1 MIMNTRQNKKALVLN
16 NGVQLMDLQTLVKA
30 VLPEVR
36 FPGGIIQN
44 NLNGIVKYDQANGT
58 FCIVI
63 DISNPQNGQV
73 QQWLSYDQ
81 VEVAKAV
88 LDANINPDYLIALP
102 MSMQSTEVNKVMSAV
117 GTEDLPFCN
126 LGGIQD
132 EPISAAS
139 LNPDSFYYVKT
150 KDGGIGTK
158 VDYSVDM
165 LISTMNAIAMSP
177 MAMTSKQNAATLI
190 ANGLDRANYA
200 LNLIKGDA
208 LKVKDYRTLALENF
222 IHYLLSVNKDFVWNA
237 MTGYEQYVQQEM
249 TANIQGGKAN
259 LVPMTLQSPSAT
271 ADLLLT
277 DHKSLRLAVKETADI
292 LKENPGVRPRN
303 TLDIAFIK
311 DFVSTIAN
319 PQQHPGMTSELTNSF
334 IYLDD
339 TIVNGARLVG
349 AMNKFAKKELKS
361 LDGTMFKMIDKDSSG
376 IYDSKEAHI
385 MKFTQHLLQYAPNAA
400 GAISEITKSFLNPV
414 NPTPGYFDSTAQYNP
429 AVPSTSAFSD
439 LAQQLGIVQQPQVQ
453 VPAVGPTAP
462 AVNYNPQPQGGTNMY
477 NFIQNPGQQYY
488 AQPGMMQPGA
498 PAVGPQLV
506 VQPGAY
512 NVNPG
517 MPATAPQYYNQ
528 PQAPMM
534 NPMMP
539 AAAPQYYPQPAMAPQ
554 YVQQPMMNPMMPATA
569 PQYFQ
574 QQMMQ
579 PGLPQQQGLDF
590 SKFQKFG
597 NQLWM
602 KNNSGNFEVIND
614 PNLINAY
621 NAWASG
627 MQPQGYPQA
636 PMMNPMMQ
644 AAAPQYYQQP
654 GMMNPMQAMYPQP
667 MQYAQPPVQQPLS
680 VLGFRV

>member
-16 NGVQLMDLQTLVKA
+16 NGAQLIDLQTLVKV
-30 VLPEVR
+30 VLAEAR

-44 NLNGIVKYDQANGT
+44 NLNGIVKYDQTNGT

-63 DISNPQNGQV
+63 DVSNPQNGQV

-102 MSMQSTEVNKVMSAV
+102 MSMQSTEVNKVMSTV
-117 GTEDLPFCN
+117 GTEDLPFWN

-132 EPISAAS
+132 EPISPSS
-139 LNPDSFYYVKT
+139 LNPDSYYYVKT
-150 KDGGIGTK
+150 RDGGMGTK

-165 LISTMNAIAMSP
+165 LISTMNAISMSP

-259 LVPMTLQSPSAT
+259 LVPITLQSPSAT

-319 PQQHPGMTSELTNSF
+319 PQQHPGMSSELTNSF

-385 MKFTQHLLQYAPNAA
+385 MKFTQHLLQYVPNAA
-400 GAISEITKSFLNPV
+400 GAISEITKAFLNPV
-414 NPTPGYFDSTAQYNP
+414 NPTPGYFDSTAQYNQAAP
-429 AVPSTSAFSD
+429 ATSAFSD
-439 LAQQLGIVQQPQVQ
+439 LAQQLGIVQQPQV
-453 VPAVGPTAP
+453 PAAP

-477 NFIQNPGQQYY
+477 NFIQNPAPQYY
-488 AQPGMMQPGA
+488 PQPGMMQPA
-498 PAVGPQLV
+498 AQPQLV

-517 MPATAPQYYNQ
+517 MPATAPQYY

-539 AAAPQYYPQPAMAPQ
+539 AAQPQYYNQPTMAQQ
-554 YVQQPMMNPMMPATA
+554 YVQQPMMNPMMPAA
-569 PQYFQ
+569 QPQYYQ
-574 QQMMQ
+574 QQPMMQ
-579 PGLPQQQGLDF
+579 PGVPQQQGLDF

-636 PMMNPMMQ
+636 PMMNPMMP
-644 AAAPQYYQQP
+644 AAQPQYYQQQQP
-654 GMMNPMQAMYPQP
+654 MMNPMQAMYQQP
-667 MQYAQPPVQQPLS
+667 MQYVQPPVQQPLS